1 MKTDIEIKQDVL
13 AELAWQPEIDETQL
27 GVIVEDGVVT
37 LSGVVDSY
45 VKKVAAE
52 KAVKR
57 LAGVRAVAEDIEIM
71 YGNAYKKTDKE
82 IAKAAADA
90 LEWNAIVPHEDI
102 AIRVEDGRI
111 FLEGKLKWAYQ
122 KEAAQKAVRNLL
134 GVKAV
139 NSNKLEI
146 LQEIQPSAVR
156 EKISEAFE
164 RSAEIEA
171 KGIKIELEGNTVV
184 LKGKVHSIKEKEDAE
199 RAAYNAP
206 GVETVKNKL
215 MVQFYPVRP

>member
-1 MKTDIEIKQDVL
+1 MKTDAEIKKDVL
-13 AELAWQPEIDETQL
+13 AELAWQPEIDETQM

-37 LSGVVDSY
+37 LTGVVDSY

-71 YGNAYKKTDKE
+71 YGSAYKKTDKE

-102 AIRVEDGRI
+102 AVRVEDGRI
-111 FLEGKLKWAYQ
+111 FLEGKLQWAYQ
-122 KEAAQKAVRNLL
+122 KEAAEKAVRNLL
-134 GVKAV
+134 GVKGV
-139 NSNKLEI
+139 NANKLEI
-146 LQEIQPSAVR
+146 LQAIEPAEVR
-156 EKISEAFE
+156 ERITQAFE

-171 KGIKIELEGNTVV
+171 KGIKIELDGHTVV
-184 LKGKVHSIKEKEDAE
+184 LKGRVHSIKEKEDAE

-206 GVETVKNKL
+206 GVEAVKNQL
-215 MVQFYPVRP
+215 VVQFYPVRP